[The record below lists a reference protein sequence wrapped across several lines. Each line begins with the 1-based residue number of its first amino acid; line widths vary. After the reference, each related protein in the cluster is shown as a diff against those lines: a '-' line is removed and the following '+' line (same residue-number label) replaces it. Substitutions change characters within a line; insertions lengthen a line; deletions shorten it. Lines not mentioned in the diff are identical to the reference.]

1 MKKNN
6 SVVVNK
12 TETNKGGNIVD
23 KLKGKFLISSIVAR
37 PAANEKFKEFVV
49 TVRTP
54 GASTW
59 GIEPGERVDVEEVE
73 FVCYPSYTKDGPVWR
88 ARVSNVSKYPN
99 GRFERSDD
107 GSFVLDKE
115 GNKKVEKYGLPCVA
129 LRMESIQN
137 KIAALKIE
145 RDGIMSA
152 VEFCPLTKEERE
164 RLEEIEA
171 EIKGLHENF
180 DPCNGCGNSDGCKN
194 KWKSFIC
201 WPRVTLF
208 DGASYKDMVELA
220 SSVASVTARIVD
232 PRYPRNIKGSIYAGW
247 NKCSNCKF
255 SQYINE
261 GTDPEGI
268 DPVTGVVTME
278 KGTEYRRQPGLC
290 DKDIRNSRDP
300 RAKRPSHF
308 CVLHNKD
315 VFDYDACTDYI
326 YRTSPMLFASYG
338 TDPAVRA
345 DNIVEE
351 ELGRIIGTKAY
362 AQFCTDKLPELKVI
376 EVGEEKEKEPGHIPT
391 AYKAGTFVVLFDE
404 LIKKEPN
411 LMRALGTVNVCEQ
424 RKRDSD
430 GKEFTYLN
438 VMLLDD
444 KTTDPIFKDVKDV
457 RKVPEEL
464 MAYVFANMETGSDK
478 VIDKLRKLLPSNVLT
493 EEEVERRRREA
504 VMALPTYVKLEI
516 DSDFSEKE
524 LAITK
529 PGLYTTMVNS
539 PWKVADVFVLSK
551 SGKRIKGLVKRQKI
565 GSEVKYTFDLVS
577 GFLTREEF
585 AITMKAALLRVSE
598 NLKTTK

>member
-1 MKKNN
+1 M
-6 SVVVNK
+6 
-12 TETNKGGNIVD
+12 
-23 KLKGKFLISSIVAR
+23 FA
-37 PAANEKFKEFVV
+37 
-49 TVRTP
+49 TP
-54 GASTW
+54 T
-59 GIEPGERVDVEEVE
+59 
-73 FVCYPSYTKDGPVWR
+73 YTKDGPVWR

-107 GSFVLDKE
+107 GLFVLDKE

-129 LRMESIQN
+129 LRMESMQN
-137 KIAALKIE
+137 KIAALKME
-145 RDGIMSA
+145 RDGIRAA

-164 RLEEIEA
+164 RLEEVEA
-171 EIKGLHENF
+171 EIKGLHENS

-208 DGASYKDMVELA
+208 DGASYKDMAELA
-220 SSVASVTARIVD
+220 SSVASVTARVVD
-232 PRYPRNIKGSIYAGW
+232 PRYPSNIKGSIYAGW
-247 NKCSNCKF
+247 NKCSSCKF
-255 SQYINE
+255 SQYIHE

-278 KGTEYRRQPGLC
+278 KGAEYRRQPGLC
-290 DKDIRNSRDP
+290 DDDIRNSRDP
-300 RAKRPSHF
+300 RAKRPNHF

-326 YRTSPMLFASYG
+326 YRTSPMLFASYS

-351 ELGRIIGTKAY
+351 EFGRIIGTKAY

-376 EVGEEKEKEPGHIPT
+376 EVGEEREKEPGHIPT

-430 GKEFTYLN
+430 GKEFTYLS

-444 KTTDPIFKDVKDV
+444 KTTDPLFRDVKGV

-464 MAYVFANMETGSDK
+464 MAYVFANMETESDK
-478 VIDKLRKLLPSNVLT
+478 VINKLRELLPSDVLT

-504 VMALPTYVKLEI
+504 VMGLPTYVRL
-516 DSDFSEKE
+516 DLDNDFSEKE

-539 PWKVADVFVLSK
+539 PWKVADVFILSK

-585 AITMKAALLRVSE
+585 ALTMKAALLRVSE
-598 NLKTTK
+598 NLKATK

>member
-1 MKKNN
+1 VKKNN
-6 SVVVNK
+6 SAVVSK
-12 TETNKGGNIVD
+12 TETNKGGDIVD
-23 KLKGKFLISSIVAR
+23 KLKGKFLISRIVAR

-107 GSFVLDKE
+107 GSFILDKE

-129 LRMESIQN
+129 VRMESIQN

-145 RDGIMSA
+145 RDGIRAA

-171 EIKGLHENF
+171 EIKALHENS
-180 DPCNGCGNSDGCKN
+180 DPCADCPNSDGCKN
-194 KWKSFIC
+194 KFKSFIC

-208 DGASYKDMVELA
+208 DGASYKGMVELA

-268 DPVTGVVTME
+268 DPVTGVATME

-290 DKDIRNSRDP
+290 DEDIRNSRDP

-326 YRTSPMLFASYG
+326 YRTNPILFASYSQ
-338 TDPAVRA
+338 DPAVRA

-351 ELGRIIGTKAY
+351 EFGRIIGTKAY
-362 AQFCTDKLPELKVI
+362 AQFCTDKVPELKVI
-376 EVGEEKEKEPGHIPT
+376 EIGEEKEKEPGHIPT

-444 KTTDPIFKDVKDV
+444 KTTDPLFKDVKDV

-464 MAYVFANMETGSDK
+464 MAYVFANMETESDK
-478 VIDKLRKLLPSNVLT
+478 VIDKLRELLPSNVLT

-516 DSDFSEKE
+516 DNDFSEKE

-565 GSEVKYTFDLVS
+565 GGEVKYTFDLVS

-585 AITMKAALLRVSE
+585 AMTMKAALLRVSE

>member
-6 SVVVNK
+6 SAVMNK

-107 GSFVLDKE
+107 GSFILDKE

-145 RDGIMSA
+145 RDGIRAA

-164 RLEEIEA
+164 RLEEIET
-171 EIKGLHENF
+171 EIKGLHENS
-180 DPCNGCGNSDGCKN
+180 DPCADCPNSDGCKN

-268 DPVTGVVTME
+268 DPVTGVATME

-290 DKDIRNSRDP
+290 DEDIRNSRDP

-326 YRTSPMLFASYG
+326 YKTSPMLFASYG

-351 ELGRIIGTKAY
+351 EFGRIIGTKAY

-376 EVGEEKEKEPGHIPT
+376 EIGEEKEKEPGHIPT

-411 LMRALGTVNVCEQ
+411 LMRAIGTVNVCEQ

-464 MAYVFANMETGSDK
+464 MAYVFANMETESDK
-478 VIDKLRKLLPSNVLT
+478 VIDKLRELLPNNVLT

-516 DSDFSEKE
+516 DNDFSEKE

-539 PWKVADVFVLSK
+539 PWKVADVFILSK

-565 GSEVKYTFDLVS
+565 GGEVKYTFDLVS

-585 AITMKAALLRVSE
+585 AMTMKAALLRVSE
-598 NLKTTK
+598 NLKATK

>member
-6 SVVVNK
+6 SAVVNK

-107 GSFVLDKE
+107 GSFILDKE

-145 RDGIMSA
+145 RDGIRAA

-171 EIKGLHENF
+171 EIKGLHENS
-180 DPCNGCGNSDGCKN
+180 DPCADCPNSDGCKN

-290 DKDIRNSRDP
+290 DKDVRNSRDP

-338 TDPAVRA
+338 TDPVVRA

-376 EVGEEKEKEPGHIPT
+376 EIGEEKEKEPGHIPT

-516 DSDFSEKE
+516 DNDFSEKE

-565 GSEVKYTFDLVS
+565 GGEVKYTFDLVS

-598 NLKTTK
+598 NLKATK

>member
-1 MKKNN
+1 VKKNN
-6 SVVVNK
+6 SAVMNK
-12 TETNKGGNIVD
+12 TETNKGGSIVD
-23 KLKGKFLISSIVAR
+23 KLKGKFLLSRIVAR

-73 FVCYPSYTKDGPVWR
+73 FVCYPTYTKDGPVWR
-88 ARVSNVSKYPN
+88 ARVSDVTKYPN

-129 LRMESIQN
+129 LRMESMQN
-137 KIAALKIE
+137 KIAALKME
-145 RDGIMSA
+145 RDGIRAA

-164 RLEEIEA
+164 RLEEVEA
-171 EIKGLHENF
+171 EIKGLHENS

-208 DGASYKDMVELA
+208 DGASYKDMAELA
-220 SSVASVTARIVD
+220 SSVASVVARVVD
-232 PRYPRNIKGSIYAGW
+232 PRYPSNIKGSIYAGW
-247 NKCSNCKF
+247 NKCSSCKF
-255 SQYINE
+255 SQYIHE

-278 KGTEYRRQPGLC
+278 KGAEYRRQPGLC
-290 DKDIRNSRDP
+290 DDDIRNSRDP
-300 RAKRPSHF
+300 RAKRPNHF

-326 YRTSPMLFASYG
+326 YRTSPMLFASYS

-351 ELGRIIGTKAY
+351 EFGRIIGTKAY

-430 GKEFTYLN
+430 GKEFTYLS

-444 KTTDPIFKDVKDV
+444 KTADPLFKDVKGV

-464 MAYVFANMETGSDK
+464 MAYVFANMETESDK
-478 VIDKLRKLLPSNVLT
+478 VINKLRELLPSDVLT

-504 VMALPTYVKLEI
+504 VMGLPTYVRL
-516 DSDFSEKE
+516 DLDNDFSEKE

-539 PWKVADVFVLSK
+539 PWKVADVFILSK
-551 SGKRIKGLVKRQKI
+551 SGKRIKGLVKRQKT

-585 AITMKAALLRVSE
+585 ALTMKAALLRVSE
-598 NLKTTK
+598 NLKVTR